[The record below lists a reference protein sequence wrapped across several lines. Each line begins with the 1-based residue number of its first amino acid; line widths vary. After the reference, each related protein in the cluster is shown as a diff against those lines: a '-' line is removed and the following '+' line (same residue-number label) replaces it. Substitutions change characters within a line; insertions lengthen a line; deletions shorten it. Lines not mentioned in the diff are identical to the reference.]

1 MIKKKKVEEAQADAE
16 SLSQVNA
23 KPVRS
28 AKKVSTLPVYMQL
41 FTVVLLFVA
50 GLDIGLQQSSYEG
63 ANFQLAINEHGL
75 PLIHRNVRIF
85 GAKKEPLEELKV
97 SQESYE
103 QIEEEFADILKD
115 EVADNI
121 DPIFRVDLDKL
132 TEGPG
137 LLNQLARQAVSVH
150 RLILFL
156 VFYFPKNALQT
167 FVGVPQALL
176 QSPPA
181 LCVIAVIVRQVFGK
195 AILGAGIPEL
205 DEKDDNGG
213 VIDVVAMIKKFVSNF
228 FAGNFPLLA
237 KLYDAFTHLRADI
250 YVMLFG
256 VFSGLA
262 WVHMMGIGDSYV
274 EPETPADPALNE
286 L

>member
-1 MIKKKKVEEAQADAE
+1 MET
-16 SLSQVNA
+16 SSQVSA
-23 KPVRS
+23 KPIRS
-28 AKKVSTLPVYMQL
+28 TKKVSAIPVYMQL
-41 FTVVLLFVA
+41 FTVILLFIA
-50 GLDIGLQQSSYEG
+50 GLDIGLQQSSYKG
-63 ANFQLAINEHGL
+63 ANFQLAVNEHGL
-75 PLIHRNVRIF
+75 PLIHRNVQIF
-85 GAKKEPLEELKV
+85 GGKKEVLEELKV
-97 SQESYE
+97 SHESYE
-103 QIEEEFADILKD
+103 QIEEEFADVLQD
-115 EVADNI
+115 EVSGNI
-121 DPIFRVDLDKL
+121 DPIFGVDLDKL

-137 LLNQLARQAVSVH
+137 LLNILARQAVSVH

-156 VFYFPKNALQT
+156 VLYLPKKALQS

-205 DEKDDNGG
+205 DEKDDSGG

-262 WVHMMGIGDSYV
+262 WVHLMGIGGSYV
-274 EPETPADPALNE
+274 EPETGGSFVEPEIPADPALNE